1 MKTLKLFVFGLL
13 FIATSQAQVSVNVDL
28 GKAPLWAPADRV
40 ASQYYYLPEI
50 DSYYDVP
57 AQRFIYP
64 NNGKWVRVK
73 KLPKKY
79 HNYNLRS
86 GKVVYLTDYR
96 GNAPYK
102 LHKNHKAKYYVKR
115 NGNDD
120 LIYVKDNNYKKN
132 KNHKNQNKYFE
143 KQQKKNKNGTDKYFE
158 NKDQRKNNG
167 TDKYFENKDQ
177 KKKNGTDKYFN

>member
-13 FIATSQAQVSVNVDL
+13 FISASQAQVSVNVNL

-64 NNGKWVRVK
+64 NNGKWIKAK

-79 HNYNLRS
+79 QNYNLRG

-96 GNAPYK
+96 GNAPYQF
-102 LHKNHKAKYYVKR
+102 HKKHKEKYYLQSAGPNNV
-115 NGNDD
+115 
-120 LIYVKDNNYKKN
+120 IYVKDTNYKKN
-132 KNHKNQNKYFE
+132 KKHKKQNKHYKHQEQKKKNGTGKYFKNQDQ
-143 KQQKKNKNGTDKYFE
+143 KQKNGTDKYFS
-158 NKDQRKNNG
+158 K
-167 TDKYFENKDQ
+167 
-177 KKKNGTDKYFN
+177 